1 MGSGQSKFYRN
12 ANKQQYPF
20 GPPPPN
26 MYGQYNQQPFVPP
39 GYGPMP
45 GYGQMPYPQ
54 PQMPGFIPPGYGQGA
69 HLPPPMLSWLPQDRR
84 KSNRRKARRRESDRF
99 VGGFGPAQQS
109 EGT

>member
-69 HLPPPMLSWLPQDRR
+69 HLPAPDAELASTRPEEEQPPQGTTQR
-84 KSNRRKARRRESDRF
+84 KRQIRWWIRSSTT
-99 VGGFGPAQQS
+99 V
-109 EGT
+109 